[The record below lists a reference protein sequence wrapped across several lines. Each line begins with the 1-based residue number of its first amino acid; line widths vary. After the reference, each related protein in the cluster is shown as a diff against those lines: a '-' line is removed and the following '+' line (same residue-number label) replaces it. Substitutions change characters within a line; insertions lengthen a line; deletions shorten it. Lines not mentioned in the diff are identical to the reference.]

1 MGVRCPASH
10 TAGHRVWLDLNHG
23 PPGSGAGLEG
33 GCELEFPGLFWG
45 LSSSFDEQEKTGT
58 SSGAISLAFS
68 PGGLSFM
75 KTKTHKIFKLD
86 ERLELSPAGDQRQE
100 KLASCG

>member
-1 MGVRCPASH
+1 MSSLSHSRPQGV
-10 TAGHRVWLDLNHG
+10 AGLKPQ

-58 SSGAISLAFS
+58 SSGTISLAFS

-86 ERLELSPAGDQRQE
+86 E
-100 KLASCG
+100 